1 VGDLV
6 NLGGER
12 LPLPVSRH
20 WAVSLREQLASQEIR
35 DGVDEQHA
43 LEQLAVFSLLARWVD
58 AAKVESIGRKTDRL
72 KSHVIAHFQSVLFLP
87 YASRRRGDV
96 VGRSVVV
103 LHLLWKPHDLFRK
116 PFKLSDDRPR
126 DMSQVAQDPRFH
138 AEL

>member
-12 LPLPVSRH
+12 LLLPVSRH

-58 AAKVESIGRKTDRL
+58 AAKVESIGEKRTGSNRTL
-72 KSHVIAHFQSVLFLP
+72 LLIFRASYSCRMLP
-87 YASRRRGDV
+87 VDAGT
-96 VGRSVVV
+96 
-103 LHLLWKPHDLFRK
+103 
-116 PFKLSDDRPR
+116 
-126 DMSQVAQDPRFH
+126 
-138 AEL
+138 